1 MIEINNKHIVLMLLI
16 IIIGVFIYNYDI
28 YLIPKNEPLCKPIYV
43 FKREL
48 SPELR
53 AKLNKTESETL
64 KETFQNLSKIEYFEN
79 SDGINSN
86 DLDLVPKTFSLFT
99 ISSLTNE
106 HKIKVIDSVIKTLS
120 YVPTN
125 YTQSQIKQIVEYF
138 ASIYEK
144 SPNIEKFYK
153 NIKTSSEINELPFNT
168 KYSHLILF
176 LIGKFDNDYLNILE
190 TNNNIINEKTN
201 EIIKNSDE
209 FELNDTLKMQK
220 IMPNQNIK
228 TEKFSNYISN

>member
-1 MIEINNKHIVLMLLI
+1 MFEINNKHIVLILLI

-28 YLIPKNEPLCKPIYV
+28 YLIPKNEPLCKPVYV
-43 FKREL
+43 HKREL

-64 KETFQNLSKIEYFEN
+64 KETFVNLSKIEYFEN
-79 SDGINSN
+79 FENFN
-86 DLDLVPKTFSLFT
+86 DLDKIDSMINTNNLNLVPKSFSLFT
-99 ISSLTNE
+99 ISSLTNQ

-125 YTQSQIKQIVEYF
+125 YTQTQIKQIVEYF
-138 ASIYEK
+138 ALIYEK
-144 SPNIEKFYK
+144 SQNIENFYK
-153 NIKTSSEINELPFNT
+153 NVKTSPKINEPPFNT

-176 LIGKFDNDYLNILE
+176 LIGKFDNDYSNAVETDNI
-190 TNNNIINEKTN
+190 TINEKINNTL
-201 EIIKNSDE
+201 EI
-209 FELNDTLKMQK
+209 QK

-228 TEKFSNYISN
+228 TEIFSDYLSD